1 MHPVGLTVASTWMVK
16 RIAFSVFL
24 AWACKALILRFGG
37 VALYQRLKPLF
48 IGLVVGFFCGVFLS
62 FVLDWGWF
70 KGAGHPILHG

>member
-1 MHPVGLTVASTWMVK
+1 M
-16 RIAFSVFL
+16 
-24 AWACKALILRFGG
+24 LILRFGG

-62 FVLDWGWF
+62 FVIDWGWF